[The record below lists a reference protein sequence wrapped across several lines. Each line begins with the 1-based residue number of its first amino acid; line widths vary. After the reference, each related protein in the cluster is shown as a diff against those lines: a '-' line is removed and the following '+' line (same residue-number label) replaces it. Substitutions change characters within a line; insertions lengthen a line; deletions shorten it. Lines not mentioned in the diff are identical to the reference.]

1 MENIVTV
8 FRNVQMELMR
18 PGQVRDALSAKSVV
32 FIPIGALEF
41 HQEHLPLGLD
51 TLNAHGL
58 TCLTASRFGG
68 IVVPPL
74 YYGTGGSHKNY
85 PWTIM
90 MDGDVEIRAQLE
102 KTLSRLEEFGVELAV
117 IFTGHFAPE
126 QLEMISSIATNWSDS
141 SKRMKVIDLA
151 INMPLESAPSPD
163 HAGVFETTVL
173 SRFEPETID
182 LSKLPSIAEAPAI
195 DPDGDPYGL
204 HRHDPAHVLWGVF
217 GPDPRNFDPAQAD
230 SLTLRISDAIERE
243 VKAALAGQFLP
254 RT

>member
-1 MENIVTV
+1 MTE

-18 PGQVRDALSAKSVV
+18 PGQVREALAAKSVV
-32 FIPIGALEF
+32 FIPIGAMEY
-41 HQEHLPLGLD
+41 HQEHLPIGLD

-90 MDGDVEIRAQLE
+90 MDGEVEIRAQLE
-102 KTLSRLEEFGVELAV
+102 KTLSRLEEFDVQLAV

-126 QLEMISSIATNWSDS
+126 QLEMISSISSNWSKS
-141 SKRMKVIDLA
+141 EKRMKVIDLA

-163 HAGVFETTVL
+163 HAGIFETTVL
-173 SRFEPETID
+173 SRFEPETIN
-182 LSKLPSIAEAPAI
+182 LSKLPTLAEAPAV
-195 DPDGDPYGL
+195 DPNGDPYGI
-204 HRHDPAHVLWGVF
+204 HRHDPSHVLWGVF
-217 GPDPRNFDPAQAD
+217 GPDPRNFDPANAD
-230 SLTLRISDAIERE
+230 TLTLKISDAIEGA
-243 VKAALAGQFLP
+243 VKAALSS
-254 RT
+254 

>member
-1 MENIVTV
+1 VTE
-8 FRNVQMELMR
+8 FRDVQMELMR
-18 PGQVRDALSAKSVV
+18 PGQVRDALAAKSVV

-51 TLNAHGL
+51 ALNAHGL

-90 MDGDVEIRAQLE
+90 MDGESQIRAQLE

-117 IFTGHFAPE
+117 LFTGHFAPE
-126 QLEMISSIATNWSDS
+126 QLEMISSISAKWSQGS
-141 SKRMKVIDLA
+141 NQMKVIDLG
-151 INMPLESAPSPD
+151 INMPLDSAPSPD

-182 LSKLPSIAEAPAI
+182 LSKLPSVEEVPSI

-204 HRHDPAHVLWGVF
+204 HRHDPSHVLWGVF
-217 GPDPRNFDPAQAD
+217 GPDPRHFDPASAD
-230 SLTLRISDAIERE
+230 ALTLRISDALERAVE
-243 VKAALAGQFLP
+243 AALAG
-254 RT
+254 

>member
-1 MENIVTV
+1 MENIVTE
-8 FRNVQMELMR
+8 FRSVQMELMR
-18 PGQVRDALSAKSVV
+18 PGQVRDALAAKSVV

-51 TLNAHGL
+51 ALNAHGL
-58 TCLTASRFGG
+58 TCLTAARFGG
-68 IVVPPL
+68 IVLPPL

-90 MDGDVEIRAQLE
+90 MDGEAEITAQLE
-102 KTLSRLEEFGVELAV
+102 KTLSRLEEFRVDLAV

-126 QLEMISSIATNWSDS
+126 QLDMISAIAEKWSQGTHH
-141 SKRMKVIDLA
+141 MKVIDLA

-182 LSKLPSIAEAPAI
+182 LSKLPSIQEAPAI

-204 HRHDPAHVLWGVF
+204 HRHDPSHVLWGVF
-217 GPDPRNFDPAQAD
+217 GPDPRNFEPATAIAL
-230 SLTLRISDAIERE
+230 SLKISDAIERHVAAAFE
-243 VKAALAGQFLP
+243 V
-254 RT
+254 

>member
-1 MENIVTV
+1 MTE

-18 PGQVRDALSAKSVV
+18 PGQVRDALAAKSVV

-90 MDGDVEIRAQLE
+90 MDGEVEIRAQLE
-102 KTLSRLEEFGVELAV
+102 KTLSRLEEFGVDLAV

-126 QLEMISSIATNWSDS
+126 QLEMISSIASKWGQSG
-141 SKRMKVIDLA
+141 KRMKVIDLA
-151 INMPLESAPSPD
+151 INMPLELAPSPD

-182 LSKLPSIAEAPAI
+182 ISKLPSIAEAPAV
-195 DPDGDPYGL
+195 DPNDDPYGI
-204 HRHDPAHVLWGVF
+204 HRHDPSHVLWGVF
-217 GPDPRNFDPAQAD
+217 GPDPRNFDPTKAD
-230 SLTLRISDAIERE
+230 SLTLRNSNAIETAG
-243 VKAALAGQFLP
+243 KDALAG
-254 RT
+254 